1 MGPHATER
9 VSPVRGGRGRIRSPS
24 RDPWDEVSGGG
35 LVGPTGAVPRPEML
49 ACVWRAA
56 VRCKAQG
63 AGAVIGGRGGR
74 HRRRADRVSVDC
86 GGDAWLGRLCV
97 PTCCLRAPD
106 ARLGWGKSVGA
117 GLGLLDD
124 TRAAQKGRAGVLRT
138 GRVARDVGAFVS
150 RRVVCAHL
158 MRALDGADVSVPDCG
173 FAKVRV
179 RPRWGGRVLANG
191 AGGPRRGRLGV
202 PACRLRA
209 PDARLGRGRLVCVGL
224 GHWDS
229 SRVVQKGVGRG
240 LAKGA
245 GGPRRGRVCVPAC
258 GLRAPD
264 ARLGQAVWRYA
275 GRGKARGARLVYG
288 ARVDSPVAG
297 PTRRQAREQACWHIG
312 RWRAVL
318 VKRPTGRRAD
328 DDTRGPRGHRRI
340 PTLDLSL

>member
-179 RPRWGGRVLANG
+179 RPRWGGGFLRTGRVVRDVGVLVSRRAACVHLMRALDG
-191 AGGPRRGRLGV
+191 ADLSVSGLGIGTAAVSSRRGWAGV
-202 PACRLRA
+202 L
-209 PDARLGRGRLVCVGL
+209 
-224 GHWDS
+224 
-229 SRVVQKGVGRG
+229 
-240 LAKGA
+240 
-245 GGPRRGRVCVPAC
+245 RRGRVARDVGAFVSRRVVCAHQM
-258 GLRAPD
+258 RALG
-264 ARLGQAVWRYA
+264 RLSG
-275 GRGKARGARLVYG
+275 GMLDGEK
-288 ARVDSPVAG
+288 RVVLGSFTVRAW
-297 PTRRQAREQACWHIG
+297 TA
-312 RWRAVL
+312 RWRD
-318 VKRPTGRRAD
+318 RRAGK
-328 DDTRGPRGHRRI
+328 RVNRRAG
-340 PTLDLSL
+340 TLAGGVLCW